1 MIKLLTFALAL
12 TVVFSGCKRNFEE
25 INANPNQPSKVST
38 AFLLTSA
45 QKQLMDHMSDE
56 WWSGR
61 RGMQLAQF
69 WASNQ
74 YSSESR
80 YQLRTNIT
88 NNYWIYFYAGR
99 DGTGQPNGGGMA
111 DLEEIIRLN
120 TEFPDEYAGFGA
132 NSNQIAVAMIMKA
145 WVYQMLT
152 DCFGSIPF
160 SEALQG
166 SDNPTPKYDSQR
178 DVYMGLVSMLESANN
193 MINVGANGP
202 QGDNIYG
209 GDMVQWKKFCN
220 SLRLRVGMR
229 MADVDGGSA
238 QNVVEDAIAAG
249 VFTSNADNAEFAY
262 LTGQPNNHP
271 INEDYQTRNDFA
283 ASDVMVN
290 HMMDLAD
297 PRIGEYFAPRADDG
311 TFVGELYGLTE
322 EAAALTPNAAVSQR
336 SSKVL
341 AADFPGIYMDYAQVE
356 FLLAEAAERGWGDG
370 DAEGHY
376 NAGIQASM
384 DWWGVSQDDTDAYM
398 AQDDVAYATAPGDW
412 NEKIGGQKWLA
423 LYTQGIEAW
432 AEYRRLDFGILK
444 ILGED
449 DNPDISALAG
459 DGTVPKRFPYP
470 LDEQTLNGDSY
481 SSAVASQGTDGLDT
495 KLWWD
500 VD

>member
-1 MIKLLTFALAL
+1 MKSMIKLLTFALAL

-25 INANPNQPSKVST
+25 INANPNQPSEVST

-120 TEFPDEYAGFGA
+120 TEFPEDYAGFGA
-132 NSNQIAVAMIMKA
+132 NANQIAVAMIMKA

-152 DCFGSIPF
+152 DCFGAIPF

-166 SDNPTPKYDSQR
+166 NDNPTPKYDSQE
-178 DVYMGLVSMLESANN
+178 DVYRGLAQMLESANN
-193 MINVGANGP
+193 MINVGAAGP

-209 GDMVQWKKFCN
+209 GDMGQWKKFCN

-229 MADVDGGSA
+229 MADVSNDA
-238 QNVVEDAIAAG
+238 ENVVTDAIAEG
-249 VFTSNADNAEFAY
+249 VFTSNGDNAEFPY

-290 HMMDLAD
+290 KLTDLAD
-297 PRIGEYFAPRADDG
+297 PRIGEFYAPTVADG
-311 TFVGELYGLTE
+311 TFVGEVYGLTE
-322 EAAALTPNAAVSQR
+322 EDAALTPNDVVSQR
-336 SSKVL
+336 SAKVL
-341 AADFPGIYMDYAQVE
+341 AADFPGIFMDYAQVE
-356 FLLAEAAERGWGDG
+356 FLLAEAAERGWGS

-384 DWWGVSQDDTDAYM
+384 DWWGVDQADTDTYL
-398 AQDDVAYATAPGDW
+398 AQPDVAYATAPGEW
-412 NEKIGGQKWLA
+412 NEKIGTQKWIA

-444 ILGED
+444 NFADE
-449 DNPDISALAG
+449 PDLTELAG

-481 SSAVASQGTDGLDT
+481 SAAVAAQGADGLDT
-495 KLWWD
+495 KVWWD
-500 VD
+500 AN